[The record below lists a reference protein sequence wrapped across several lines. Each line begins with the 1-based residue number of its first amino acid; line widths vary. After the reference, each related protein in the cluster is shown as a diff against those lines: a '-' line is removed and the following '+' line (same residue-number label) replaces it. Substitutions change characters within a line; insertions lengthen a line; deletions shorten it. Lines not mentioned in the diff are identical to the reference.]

1 MIRALTAG
9 VLLAALVAG
18 CAEEPLPQR
27 RLNASDCLQEVRLDR
42 LPQAIRRCDAVVA
55 AFPKDPLPL
64 NERYLLHTLANDEA
78 AACRDMARA
87 TVLARAIPPARLDP
101 LLRADLQRRQ
111 ADCRAIGRQG
121 GAPPLPAIEKL
132 PHQPRQ

>member
-9 VLLAALVAG
+9 LLLAGLIAG

-27 RLNASDCLQEVRLDR
+27 RLNASDCLLEVRLDR
-42 LPQAIRRCDAVVA
+42 LRQALKRCDAVVA

-87 TVLARAIPPARLDP
+87 SVLARAIPPARLDP
-101 LLRADLQRRQ
+101 LLRADLQRRL
-111 ADCRAIGRQG
+111 ADCRSIGQG
-121 GAPPLPAIEKL
+121 GGDKPLERPLAKPLPAIK
-132 PHQPRQ
+132 